1 MKKDFNIS
9 LALAALILSAAIV
22 VSAAEPASKNA
33 SLTIEASYPG
43 LASGALTFATLGEL
57 PDGVLLKA
65 GGIEIF
71 SKDLDDVAAK
81 SPEAVREQ
89 LRKNGFFLLEQI
101 AAEKL
106 LLLAI
111 EAENPQTKID
121 LSGKV
126 DNKIIQGHISNVVSK
141 VEVTEEEIADFYN
154 NNKDICGDAPLE
166 KIKTDINGYLLNEKK
181 QEAVKD
187 YIKTLA
193 QKIPAVVSLSWTK
206 EQAVLAKDNPVD
218 KARSSGR
225 PSLIDFGADGCRPC
239 DMMAPILDDLKK
251 KYDFKFIDIVKEYA
265 PDLTPVMCSPSE
277 LEQVLLNLFKN
288 ALHAMEEVEEDGYTP
303 QFKIRLVKEP
313 DFARI
318 EIEDNGP
325 GMPEEVRKRI
335 FEPFFTTKPVGV
347 GTGLGLSVSYMIITQ
362 NHSGTFECETALGKG
377 TKFTIRLPL

>member
-251 KYDFKFIDIVKEYA
+251 KYEGKIN
-265 PDLTPVMCSPSE
+265 
-277 LEQVLLNLFKN
+277 VLFVHVN
-288 ALHAMEEVEEDGYTP
+288 
-303 QFKIRLVKEP
+303 KEP
-313 DFARI
+313 ILAARYGI
-318 EIEDNGP
+318 EVIPVQVFFDNNGKEVLRHTGFFPQEEIENKLVEK
-325 GMPEEVRKRI
+325 GMK
-335 FEPFFTTKPVGV
+335 
-347 GTGLGLSVSYMIITQ
+347 
-362 NHSGTFECETALGKG
+362 
-377 TKFTIRLPL
+377 